1 MKTFKIALWILCNV
15 IKYISYAAMFI
26 AIVYLAWPTVLIFS
40 GVVLVLYVLD
50 TIWKYANK
58 KIGDL

>member
-1 MKTFKIALWILCNV
+1 MKNFKIALWIFCNA
-15 IKYISYAAMFI
+15 IRYSSYVAIFI

-40 GVVLVLYVLD
+40 GVALVLYVLD